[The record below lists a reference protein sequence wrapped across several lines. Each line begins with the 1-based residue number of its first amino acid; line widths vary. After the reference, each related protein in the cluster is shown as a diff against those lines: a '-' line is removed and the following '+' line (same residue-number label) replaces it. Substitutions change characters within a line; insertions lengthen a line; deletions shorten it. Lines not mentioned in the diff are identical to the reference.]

1 MAFRNF
7 LFCFLLAPFLVTHA
21 DLAKHEHPYFKTRNT
36 NKLLSASVSLN
47 SGLRFHRL
55 KQSGP
60 CVLSFTP
67 YRTAME
73 VNARLDN
80 RYTFTLSEINMHAN
94 VLFYGKFSFQ
104 LNAGYGAF
112 PAKTHVRTNITW
124 STQEVSPHNYHLKS
138 HTYSA
143 NISARVSR
151 WFQINS
157 WFKFNFFF
165 GWGYEV
171 LRAMQQAR
179 TQFSAP
185 FVGLDF
191 RFAFARRFVAHFE
204 GLYAFS
210 GEQNEALRFFY
221 PNVQDIT
228 TKGLYPSAL
237 FFIRR
242 GKVYG
247 PKAQMKVTYT
257 FHRGWQILYGMDFYY
272 MKTKERRLY
281 VNYVNTSSSSP
292 SGTSSGRWNETTLW
306 SSFGVW
312 LGVERQF

>member
-1 MAFRNF
+1 MVFRSA
-7 LFCFLLAPFLVTHA
+7 LFCLFLAPFVAAHSA
-21 DLAKHEHPYFKTRNT
+21 PAVHEHPAHKKRKTD
-36 NKLLSASVSLN
+36 KVLLASVSLN
-47 SGLRFHRL
+47 TGIRFHRL

-73 VNARLDN
+73 VNTRLEN
-80 RYTFTLSEINMHAN
+80 RFTFMLSEINMHAN
-94 VLFYGKFSFQ
+94 ILFYGGFSFQ

-112 PAKTHVRTNITW
+112 PAKTHVRTNINW
-124 STQEVSPHNYHLKS
+124 SEREVAPSNYHIKS

-143 NISARVSR
+143 NISARVSK

-165 GWGYEV
+165 GWGYET

-179 TQFSAP
+179 TQFSSP

-210 GEQNEALRFFY
+210 GEQNEALRLYY
-221 PNVQDIT
+221 PTIQDIT
-228 TKGLYPSAL
+228 VSGLSPSAL
-237 FFIRR
+237 FSIQR

-247 PKAQMKVTYT
+247 PRAKMKVTYM
-257 FHRGWQILYGMDFYY
+257 FHRGWQFLYGMDFTY
-272 MKTKERRLY
+272 MKTKERRLS
-281 VNYVNTSSSSP
+281 VNYINTSSSSP